1 MMIKVKTKTG
11 FMSSVLILPI
21 HSEVPYLVRIYPKRI
36 EYLAVLR
43 TFWGGTF
50 LEVDMKPAR

>member
-1 MMIKVKTKTG
+1 VKTKTG